1 MADGMPRYT
10 LRAARKLVGPAA
22 VQATHIYNE
31 NTQSIEPVG
40 TQQ

>member
-31 NTQSIEPVG
+31 QTGQIEPAN
-40 TQQ
+40 QQ